1 MSNLI
6 DITHTVKAS
15 AAPSEGARYMFDPAT
30 GERHW
35 YISLLDE
42 KHAIPGYEQLEV
54 FCRLNDDGT
63 LPVPPN
69 EPPPPE
75 PETPPEMPTEPEPAP
90 EPEVPRKTKKLHHG

>member
-35 YISLLDE
+35 VETVDMLT
-42 KHAIPGYEQLEV
+42 V
-54 FCRLNDDGT
+54 
-63 LPVPPN
+63 PVE
-69 EPPPPE
+69 EPPPP
-75 PETPPEMPTEPEPAP
+75 PPEPAP